1 MLLGLCLSCLSSI
14 NIRHVHF
21 NFYVY
26 WSQASSTVSDIALG
40 KLQILVVAH
49 AAEMYWV
56 LQRMQALWGRESAD
70 CISFG
75 QERISCLKFVFVKR
89 SNFGEIV
96 LV

>member
-1 MLLGLCLSCLSSI
+1 MFTGQ
-14 NIRHVHF
+14 VA
-21 NFYVY
+21 
-26 WSQASSTVSDIALG
+26 SQQHSLRQNALG
-40 KLQILVVAH
+40 KLQIFVVAH

-56 LQRMQALWGRESAD
+56 LKRMQALWGRASAD